1 MNRRSA
7 WKGLWQG
14 HIDRIDGR
22 VVRDFIKVFVVVDRT
37 CRNAALGRNPL
48 RLVAVAA
55 DEPSDQE
62 GGLPERNA
70 LPAARWGHRLR
81 STLSPRP
88 GFRSYAS

>member
-37 CRNAALGRNPL
+37 CRNAVLGRNPL

-55 DEPSDQE
+55 DEPSDLE

-70 LPAARWGHRLR
+70 LPHDGVIVCDQHSRHA
-81 STLSPRP
+81 P